1 MLNKGIAFTGCSHTW
16 GSGLY
21 FYTPFIDIKNAV
33 ANNTTDSHN
42 ITQAMYKFMSA
53 NRFSRLVADKL
64 GTWEVNKIDNGGSD
78 DGSIT
83 WLEYIIDLENETDT
97 NALSKKHYKKFA
109 DQHYSADEIGYVILQ
124 LTDPFR
130 NYQVYINDEK
140 LELNVAG
147 VRDRHNLNQNN
158 INMFDGK
165 IQSDT
170 YEKLFKFYSDN
181 FTSWEDMEKFFIK
194 QNLKLIKELFIKY
207 EAAGIKC
214 RILTWQNE
222 YVPFLIEDEF
232 FKNIF
237 IKMYNNGIEYNSLAD
252 LMKSDPQMMISTSD
266 LRINGNKVPDDH
278 ASLECH
284 KIIADSISDYILKE
298 ING

>member
-1 MLNKGIAFTGCSHTW
+1 MLNKGIVFTGCSHTW

-21 FYTPFIDIKNAV
+21 FYAPFIDVKNAI

-64 GTWEVNKIDNGGSD
+64 GTWEVNKTDNGGSD

-83 WLEYIIDLENETDT
+83 WLEYIIDLETPGNT

-109 DQHYSADEIGYVILQ
+109 DQHYSVDEIGYVILQ

-130 NYQVYINDEK
+130 NYQVYINDDK

-147 VRDRHNLNQNN
+147 IRDRHNLNQNN

-181 FTSWEDMEKFFIK
+181 FTSWEDMEHFFIK
-194 QNLKLIKELFIKY
+194 QNLNLIKELFIKY

-222 YVPFLIEDEF
+222 YVPFLINDEF
-232 FKNIF
+232 FNKIY

-252 LMKSDPQMMISTSD
+252 LMKSDPQLMISTSD
-266 LRINGNKVPDDH
+266 LRINGNKIPDDH
-278 ASLECH
+278 GSLECH
-284 KIIADSISDYILKE
+284 KIIANSISDYILKE